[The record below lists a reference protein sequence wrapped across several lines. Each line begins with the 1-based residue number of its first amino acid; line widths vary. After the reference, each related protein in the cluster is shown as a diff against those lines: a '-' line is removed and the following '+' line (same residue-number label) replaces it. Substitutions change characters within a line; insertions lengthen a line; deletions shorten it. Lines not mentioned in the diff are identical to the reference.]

1 MINATL
7 LLRFIAIYLSVFGF
21 TSYRCS
27 ELTSGNSALES
38 EKNVVTHDTV
48 SLAVVGDLMCHSQQF
63 KLAKKDSVYDFNP
76 TFAPV
81 KMYLEDADFT
91 FGNLETVTAGSAAN
105 FTGYPMFNTPVEYL
119 DALNNVG
126 FDVLTTANNHSLDR
140 GFSGVEKTISA
151 LDQRGILHTGT
162 ARSIKERNQSLILTK
177 NKTKLG
183 VLAYTYGTNGIK
195 IPTGKEFCVNVID
208 TLQLKR
214 DIEKSKQNGADV
226 VMVFVHWGSEYQ
238 RFPNDS
244 QKILANFMHKNGALL
259 VFGSHPHVLQPT
271 NVKSDDVKQGFTIFS
286 LGNFVSSQRKQF
298 TDCGIIVKMKLV
310 KNLANGEVT
319 ISSSNFVPTYVST
332 SDGYRILPVSDALE
346 AINTKDLNHVTYTRS
361 LSEQARIK
369 EVWNETI
376 KHMTHAKVGFTA
388 LGQSTINAN

>member
-119 DALNNVG
+119 DALKNVG

-177 NKTKLG
+177 NK
-183 VLAYTYGTNGIK
+183 
-195 IPTGKEFCVNVID
+195 
-208 TLQLKR
+208 
-214 DIEKSKQNGADV
+214 
-226 VMVFVHWGSEYQ
+226 
-238 RFPNDS
+238 PN
-244 QKILANFMHKNGALL
+244 
-259 VFGSHPHVLQPT
+259 
-271 NVKSDDVKQGFTIFS
+271 
-286 LGNFVSSQRKQF
+286 
-298 TDCGIIVKMKLV
+298 
-310 KNLANGEVT
+310 
-319 ISSSNFVPTYVST
+319 
-332 SDGYRILPVSDALE
+332 
-346 AINTKDLNHVTYTRS
+346 
-361 LSEQARIK
+361 
-369 EVWNETI
+369 
-376 KHMTHAKVGFTA
+376 
-388 LGQSTINAN
+388 